1 VGLGVVLKK
10 SQNHHSDEWLDMFH
24 IRLLKH
30 IADRT
35 GHQAKTWKNGSFFFW
50 KYSHALM
57 SPYLLFTHAQS
68 HLQIHDP
75 ND

>member
-50 KYSHALM
+50 KIFPCIDEPVPLVYSCAE
-57 SPYLLFTHAQS
+57 PFTN
-68 HLQIHDP
+68 P
-75 ND
+75 